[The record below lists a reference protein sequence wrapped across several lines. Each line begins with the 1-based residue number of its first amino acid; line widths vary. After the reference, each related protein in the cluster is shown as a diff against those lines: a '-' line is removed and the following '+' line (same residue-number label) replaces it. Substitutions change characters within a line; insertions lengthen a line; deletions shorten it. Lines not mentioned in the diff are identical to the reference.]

1 MEYGTIEREIRVQAS
16 PEVAFAVVSRPEHLK
31 EWWPDD
37 AVGEA
42 VVGARGE
49 LIWRDRETGRTESVA
64 YTVVEVE
71 EPRRFS
77 FRWCYSDGD
86 LRQGES
92 LLVTFELTPLGD
104 GTLIRLTESGFRELG
119 WEAAVLE
126 EHYREHIE
134 GWNHFVPRLGV
145 YVDRLVSAR

>member
-49 LIWRDRETGRTESVA
+49 LIWRNRETGRTESVA

-77 FRWCYSDGD
+77 FRWCYRDGD
-86 LRQGES
+86 ARRGDS
-92 LLVTFELTPLGD
+92 LLVTFELSPVGD

>member
-1 MEYGTIEREIRVQAS
+1 MEYGSIEREIQVHAS
-16 PEVAFAVVSRPEHLK
+16 PEVAFAVVSRPEHLR

-37 AVGEA
+37 ASGEA
-42 VVGARGE
+42 VVGAPGE
-49 LIWRDRETGRTESVA
+49 LIWRNQETGASESVA

-77 FRWCYSDGD
+77 FRWCYSDGHARGGD
-86 LRQGES
+86 S
-92 LLVTFELTPLGD
+92 LLVTFELAPTED

-126 EHYREHIE
+126 EHYRDHVA
-134 GWNHFVPRLGV
+134 GWDHFLPRLGS
-145 YVDRLVSAR
+145 YVDRLVSTR